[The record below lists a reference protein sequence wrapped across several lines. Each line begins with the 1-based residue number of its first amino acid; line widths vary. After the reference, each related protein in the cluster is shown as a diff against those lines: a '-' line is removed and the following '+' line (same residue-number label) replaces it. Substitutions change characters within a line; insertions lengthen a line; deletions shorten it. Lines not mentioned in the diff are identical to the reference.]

1 METVK
6 MSSAVQTKALVSPGG
21 TKQVS
26 KAENAGNF
34 VKLLQEKGQTA
45 DAGGTQAAASGDS
58 GKNLKAD
65 TKEAKTRD
73 EKTEDPL
80 VDDILR
86 QAGAQQ
92 AAAQITGILQ
102 EIPAVGGED
111 VIPELGTG
119 GAESVTAGAGV
130 TEIMSEVLGS
140 GDSMPQVRE
149 SLDSVVHV
157 EVKAAESPESA
168 TEHLTLR
175 PHPDLGEP
183 EAAKRPEQSGNTSDQ
198 GSTGKS
204 EAAAPESSGETREPL
219 MSGDPSKNQHSPS
232 KLPEGSKKLE
242 TLSGIAQTGD
252 AADRPEIAGPR
263 LWGKELD
270 TGPVQEKADA
280 PTDGLGGRDSNG
292 PKILQGIFQ
301 GNDTKPEGEK
311 TGISGSIAQAA
322 RQGDQRTEQEGT
334 RHLAYRTDSL
344 QGRSGDMYEV
354 FKTEPARLKS
364 SFDQLPQDLGK
375 TLAARLPGN
384 GREMVIELEPA
395 SLGKL
400 TIKLAYEAGRAAVSI
415 LATNPRTLE
424 LLNSKAAE
432 IASILEEKTG
442 QETVIL
448 TQEPHEQ
455 EQYQE
460 SKHGSSQQ
468 EEQDQ
473 GQQRKEKPAH
483 QSDSFAQQLRL
494 GLV

>member
-26 KAENAGNF
+26 KAENAGDF

-183 EAAKRPEQSGNTSDQ
+183 E
-198 GSTGKS
+198 
-204 EAAAPESSGETREPL
+204 
-219 MSGDPSKNQHSPS
+219 
-232 KLPEGSKKLE
+232 
-242 TLSGIAQTGD
+242 I
-252 AADRPEIAGPR
+252 
-263 LWGKELD
+263 
-270 TGPVQEKADA
+270 
-280 PTDGLGGRDSNG
+280 
-292 PKILQGIFQ
+292 
-301 GNDTKPEGEK
+301 
-311 TGISGSIAQAA
+311 
-322 RQGDQRTEQEGT
+322 
-334 RHLAYRTDSL
+334 
-344 QGRSGDMYEV
+344 
-354 FKTEPARLKS
+354 
-364 SFDQLPQDLGK
+364 
-375 TLAARLPGN
+375 
-384 GREMVIELEPA
+384 
-395 SLGKL
+395 
-400 TIKLAYEAGRAAVSI
+400 GRASCRERV
-415 LATNPRTLE
+415 
-424 LLNSKAAE
+424 
-432 IASILEEKTG
+432 
-442 QETVIL
+442 
-448 TQEPHEQ
+448 
-455 EQYQE
+455 
-460 SKHGSSQQ
+460 
-468 EEQDQ
+468 
-473 GQQRKEKPAH
+473 
-483 QSDSFAQQLRL
+483 
-494 GLV
+494 

>member
-6 MSSAVQTKALVSPGG
+6 MSSAVQTKALVSSGG

-26 KAENAGNF
+26 KAENAGDF

-45 DAGGTQAAASGDS
+45 DAGGTQAAAGGDS

-242 TLSGIAQTGD
+242 T
-252 AADRPEIAGPR
+252 
-263 LWGKELD
+263 
-270 TGPVQEKADA
+270 GPVQEKADA

-415 LATNPRTLE
+415 LASNPRTLE
-424 LLNSKAAE
+424 LLNQKASE
-432 IASILEEKTG
+432 IAAILEEKTG
-442 QETVIL
+442 QETIIYAHAPEPKE
-448 TQEPHEQ
+448 QEPDQ
-455 EQYQE
+455 NPNSGGRQ
-460 SKHGSSQQ
+460 QQ
-468 EEQDQ
+468 EEGSKKDQQDQ
-473 GQQRKEKPAH
+473 H
-483 QSDSFAQQLRL
+483 QTESFAQQLRL
-494 GLV
+494 GLI